1 VTGQARRRQ
10 TRVMVYIRPPQEP
23 ARSSTVG
30 RGDALRW
37 LLAAVL
43 AWVGGQSLAHLSV
56 MQSSLRDSGVPPT
69 TADWLAVIWS
79 VSALLAAVALV
90 TPAYAR
96 AGAVAA
102 VLLASALLVFG
113 IVAWARGAPVP
124 CSCATP
130 SLQHGRRHHAE
141 AVVGDALL
149 VVLAVI
155 TSVTARA
162 RRARAKQPGS

>member
-1 VTGQARRRQ
+1 
-10 TRVMVYIRPPQEP
+10 MVYIRRPQEP

-79 VSALLAAVALV
+79 VGALLAAVALV

-96 AGAVAA
+96 GGAVAA

-130 SLQHGRRHHAE
+130 SLQHGGRHHAE